1 MIHPFINT
9 SNVDKNDI
17 EIISC
22 WELVLS
28 KMPFNTRTKSTGAFS
43 VFPSFRPSVFLSF
56 ILSAFRSFSN
66 IILEPT
72 DIHQLL
78 IRSSMVPFIIL
89 SFIQSIQSYF
99 YLIFSSILSSLL
111 HSNIVISTLFYFIL
125 LQHFILH
132 SYSVSQKIY
141 HFTLKSYNYKFQYF
155 RLARNARN
163 FGASYLRLEDYYCY
177 AASAL
182 DAVAEI
188 ADLSALIPFDAKVI
202 YP

>member
-1 MIHPFINT
+1 MLGISIIKNVFQHWNKIHRG
-9 SNVDKNDI
+9 
-17 EIISC
+17 
-22 WELVLS
+22 L
-28 KMPFNTRTKSTGAFS
+28 S

-99 YLIFSSILSSLL
+99 YLIFVYFVLSVTLEYRDL
-111 HSNIVISTLFYFIL
+111 HSVLFHFITTFYFAFL
-125 LQHFILH
+125 FFL
-132 SYSVSQKIY
+132 QKIY